1 MNRFTNKVLFQ
12 ARKALNNLLLEE
24 DGDVNVISIVVL
36 IGIALILLVMFRDQI
51 TGILGGLLGKVE
63 EQSSSVIS

>member
-51 TGILGGLLGKVE
+51 RGILGGLLGQVE
-63 EQSSSVIS
+63 EKSSSVIS